1 MAKTPL
7 KTLLLPLDN
16 TGFSA
21 RILPVVHKLF
31 PPEDYTVKLLH
42 IATTSAALTAPLAQP
57 AMVGVDYGLYTY
69 NEPNLLHP
77 IQDEAELA
85 EFRAQVTEDLKAE
98 VDELTR
104 LGYEAS
110 STVLFGEPVKDI
122 ADFANRERVDVVAMA
137 THAHTGFDRFLLGSV
152 AQDVVKHLQVP
163 VLLVRLE
170 DEPHS

>member
-1 MAKTPL
+1 MA

-21 RILPVVHKLF
+21 QILPVARELF
-31 PPEDYTVKLLH
+31 PPEQYRVRLLH
-42 IATTSAALTAPLAQP
+42 IATTASLAAPLAQP
-57 AMVGVDYGLYTY
+57 AMVGVDYGFYMY
-69 NEPNLLHP
+69 NEPTLLHP

-85 EFRAQVTEDLKAE
+85 EFRAQVTADLKAE

-110 STVLFGEPVKDI
+110 STVVFGEPVKGI

-137 THAHTGFDRFLLGSV
+137 TRAHAGLDRFLLGSV
-152 AQDVVKHLQVP
+152 AQDVVKHLDVP
-163 VLLVRLE
+163 VLLVRLGE
-170 DEPHS
+170 PEPHS